1 MKRGDPGINDLD
13 RACKAHDITYDQTTD
28 TTERHKADKILK
40 DKAWERYRSSNA
52 SFGEKASALGVIGGM
67 KVKMGL
73 GYGQKKH
80 RKPQL
85 KKKSKTKKIPKAE
98 IKRIFKHAVQSAK
111 QAIKNEAPKSIKEA
125 SKIAKDAAIKAV
137 IVNNNNK
144 RPGKEAVKNGLPRVI
159 KVPKIGGILPLVPIF
174 AGLSALG
181 ALMGGTAG
189 VASYVTSASN
199 AKKSLLESERHNK
212 IMEAIA
218 LGEKHTKGHGLYLGP
233 YNKGLGLFLNDT
245 FSKN

>member
-28 TTERHKADKILK
+28 TAERHKADKILK

-52 SFGEKASALGVIGGM
+52 SFGEKAGALSVIGGM

-73 GYGQKKH
+73 GYGQKH

-85 KKKSKTKKIPKAE
+85 KKRAKQKIPKAE

-111 QAIKNEAPKSIKEA
+111 QAIKNAAPKSVKEA

-137 IVNNNNK
+137 IVKNNNNK

-189 VASYVTSASN
+189 VASYVTSASK

-212 IMEAIA
+212 MMEAIA
-218 LGEKHTKGHGLYLGP
+218 LGEKHTKGYGLYLGP